1 PRPHPRRAGPQPRQP
16 PAHARRPVP
25 VLRGHPHRDRAAP
38 RPRPGH
44 DHLPDRP
51 DVQRAR
57 TVRRAGPPALDR
69 PGVDDGWGRDPRR
82 PGQGDRGG
90 VAGRWGVASRWP
102 RPFPRTACAL
112 STVRSTVGRAGR
124 HPAPPKGAT
133 PMDTYLTGR
142 GHLSHYKQPGSHL
155 TYCGRTAGT
164 PGVGTRPCRPCVKAE
179 ARDRAEATAV
189 ADTHREDAPA
199 HDDYGACEWCGWNG
213 LLRKDGTMRKHRQ
226 PKNWG
231 RPGRTGSLPQ
241 DMHAPFCKGSGQPP
255 HTLRPEHATIGTA
268 TQPTPE
274 AHQASTVT
282 VRMSPQRA
290 ALDRIRTKADAARA
304 QHRAE

>member
-1 PRPHPRRAGPQPRQP
+1 
-16 PAHARRPVP
+16 
-25 VLRGHPHRDRAAP
+25 
-38 RPRPGH
+38 
-44 DHLPDRP
+44 
-51 DVQRAR
+51 
-57 TVRRAGPPALDR
+57 
-69 PGVDDGWGRDPRR
+69 
-82 PGQGDRGG
+82 
-90 VAGRWGVASRWP
+90 
-102 RPFPRTACAL
+102 
-112 STVRSTVGRAGR
+112 
-124 HPAPPKGAT
+124 
-133 PMDTYLTGR
+133 MDTYLTGR

-164 PGVGTRPCRPCVKAE
+164 PGVGTRPCRPCAKAE

-304 QHRAE
+304 QHRAEMDERTAAEHRAHGAPVPPAVQARIDARTAERGASPA